1 MTTNESPPAGATP
14 VGGQRAQQ
22 TRDLSRF
29 AYLSIAAAVVT
40 ITLKTVAWQ
49 VTGSVGL
56 LSDAAESVVNLVAAI
71 AVLVALKVAAM
82 PADKNHHY
90 GHTKAEYF
98 SAAIEGMMIFVAAL
112 VIMYTAVERF
122 LNPRPIDNVGI
133 GLAISVLASLVN
145 GGAAVVLLR
154 AGRRYRSLTLTA
166 DGKHLLTD
174 VWTSAGVVAGVLVVA
189 LTGIERLDPVVAFL
203 VGLNIVW
210 TGWKLIRE
218 SSEGL
223 MDISMSKEDNRAI
236 ADILAGFVTREVHFH
251 ALRTR
256 ESGHHRFAEVHVLV
270 PGAWTV
276 QQGHDLVE
284 EVEAAVHEGFGEIA
298 LTCHLEPSEDPRAYG
313 DYAAEF
319 PVPTHDDIVA
329 AHETTQARVRSVR
342 EARTRRGGLAD
353 RRAHRRRRR
362 RRDHARAHGCREVPP
377 RRPRRAGRAG

>member
-1 MTTNESPPAGATP
+1 VTTNESPTAGAAP

-145 GGAAVVLLR
+145 GAAAVVLLR

-210 TGWKLIRE
+210 TGWKLIRA

-284 EVEAAVHEGFGEIA
+284 EVEAAVHAGFGQIA

-319 PVPTHDDIVA
+319 PVPTHDDILA
-329 AHETTQARVRSVR
+329 AHRTSTP
-342 EARTRRGGLAD
+342 TRR
-353 RRAHRRRRR
+353 
-362 RRDHARAHGCREVPP
+362 EQP
-377 RRPRRAGRAG
+377 

>member
-1 MTTNESPPAGATP
+1 
-14 VGGQRAQQ
+14 
-22 TRDLSRF
+22 
-29 AYLSIAAAVVT
+29 
-40 ITLKTVAWQ
+40 
-49 VTGSVGL
+49 
-56 LSDAAESVVNLVAAI
+56 
-71 AVLVALKVAAM
+71 VALKVAAL
-82 PADKNHHY
+82 PADYNHHY

-98 SAAIEGMMIFVAAL
+98 SAAIEGLMIFVAAL
-112 VIMYTAVERF
+112 VIMYTAVDRF
-122 LNPRPIDNVGI
+122 LNPKPIENVGI
-133 GLAISVLASLVN
+133 GLAISVLASVVN
-145 GGAAVVLLR
+145 GAVAVVLLR

-166 DGKHLLTD
+166 DGRHLMTD
-174 VWTSAGVVAGVLVVA
+174 VWTSAGVVVGVLIVA

-218 SSEGL
+218 STEGL
-223 MDISMSKEDNRAI
+223 MDISMSQEDNRAI

-284 EVEAAVHEGFGEIA
+284 EIEDAVHEGFGELA

-313 DYAAEF
+313 DYAAEY

-329 AHETTQARVRSVR
+329 AHEKTSGAGS
-342 EARTRRGGLAD
+342 D
-353 RRAHRRRRR
+353 R
-362 RRDHARAHGCREVPP
+362 P
-377 RRPRRAGRAG
+377 